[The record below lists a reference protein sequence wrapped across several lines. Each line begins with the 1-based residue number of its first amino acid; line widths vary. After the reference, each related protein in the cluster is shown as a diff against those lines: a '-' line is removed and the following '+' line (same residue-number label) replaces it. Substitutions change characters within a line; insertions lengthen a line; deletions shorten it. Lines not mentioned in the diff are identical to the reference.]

1 MTALT
6 LLTKIY
12 NSTQRREIDETIKE
26 LFEGL
31 DVQAAVNHSLSDR
44 WVHIT
49 LMGEDEGI
57 ATNLLARDFG
67 FCPETLENVEK
78 SASLKGFVTN
88 LEKSKEELTV
98 DIGLFKPKTIN
109 ATIPLSHLQ
118 MQLGGGKKISLQKI
132 VELWGISEHL
142 PVTIKI
148 VNVNTAEN
156 RIDAEL
162 ATEQL
167 EKLMLWRDSLL
178 DRLLVLGASRNQ
190 LDIAVEQAELNRD
203 VIDIEALGMFEHA
216 LVCKLGTDA
225 AGLISRIGRKLW
237 KAKFTVFN
245 PKKITAFLEEP
256 QAPNSRT
263 AT

>member
-12 NSTQRREIDETIKE
+12 SSTQRREIDETIKN

-31 DVQAAVNHSLSDR
+31 DAQAAVDHSLSDR
-44 WVHIT
+44 WVHVT
-49 LMGEDEGI
+49 LSGEDESI

-78 SASLKGFVTN
+78 ASVLKGFITN

-98 DIGLFKPKTIN
+98 DIGVSKPKATN
-109 ATIPLSHLQ
+109 ASIPLSHLQ
-118 MQLGGGKKISLQKI
+118 MQLAGGRKSSLQKI
-132 VELWGISEHL
+132 AETWGISEYL
-142 PVTIKI
+142 PLTIKVI
-148 VNVNTAEN
+148 NVNAEEN
-156 RIDAEL
+156 KIEAEL
-162 ATEQL
+162 ATAQI

-190 LDIAVEQAELNRD
+190 LDTAVEQAELERD
-203 VIDIEALGMFEHA
+203 VINIEALGMFEHA

-225 AGLISRIGRKLW
+225 AGLISRIGRRLR
-237 KAKFTVFN
+237 KARFTVFN
-245 PKKITAFLEEP
+245 PKKITTFLEAP
-256 QAPNSRT
+256 QVPSKN
-263 AT
+263 